1 METKLFDF
9 SRFDIKLETVVLGRD
24 FVYLDETDSTN
35 TYLLSEEGDDKPN
48 GTVCFAEKQN
58 KGRGRLERTWSSLKS
73 NNLTFSILINDSDF
87 IAKYLN
93 FINLGTSLA
102 IAQALETLF
111 QFTPE
116 LKWPNDVLVNGKKIS
131 GILLES
137 SSRGNSFNKLVVG
150 IGVNV
155 NQPVFH
161 GEYNLTPT
169 SVRLELGTL
178 IDRERLLAEILNN
191 LEEVYS
197 TFKDGTDYVLNQWR
211 NRCKMIGE
219 KVTVRDGDKEL
230 YGIFTEIDDNGYILL
245 QTERDEFQTIN
256 FGDVSVHL

>member
-9 SRFDIKLETVVLGRD
+9 ARFDIKLDTQVLGRD
-24 FVYLDETDSTN
+24 FIYLDETDSTN
-35 TYLLSEEGDDKPN
+35 TYLLSSEGDGKPN

-73 NNLTFSILINDSDF
+73 NNLTFSILLNDSEY
-87 IAKYLN
+87 ISKYLN
-93 FINLGTSLA
+93 YINLGTSLA
-102 IAQALETLF
+102 VAQSLETLF

-137 SSRGNSFNKLVVG
+137 SLRGNTFNKLVVG
-150 IGVNV
+150 IGINV

-169 SVRLELGTL
+169 SVRMELGTL

-191 LEEVYS
+191 LEETYS
-197 TFKDGTDYVLNQWR
+197 SFKSGTDYVLNQWR
-211 NRCKMIGE
+211 NRCKLIGE
-219 KVTVRDGDKEL
+219 KITVKNGSDEL
-230 YGIFTEIDDNGYILL
+230 YGIFTEIDENGYLIL
-245 QTERDEFQTIN
+245 QTERNEYKTIN